1 MREFV
6 LLFPKVVLA
15 LVVAVVVLI
24 IAVWAFSGRE

>member
-6 LLFPKVVLA
+6 LLFPEVVLA